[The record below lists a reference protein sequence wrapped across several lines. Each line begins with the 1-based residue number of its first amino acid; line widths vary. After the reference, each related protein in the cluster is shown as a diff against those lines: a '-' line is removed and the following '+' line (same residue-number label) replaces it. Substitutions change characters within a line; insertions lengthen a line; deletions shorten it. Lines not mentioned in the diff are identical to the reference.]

1 MRDSA
6 LRQTGSSSTWP
17 LKAVSCTQARGVPR
31 PPATVANPRPW
42 WAAGAITCD
51 SALLRGPD
59 APEDPA
65 VGAAPRGFDTPLRS
79 LTVDIAGVSV
89 GMNVTVS
96 WGARPV
102 AGPPSK
108 LAPEDLPD
116 PIVGRPPGNEFPLD
130 SAQAPIPTPPD
141 HGAIAGRVSAGGGPP
156 SPLWTPGPVA
166 SPGCSGVSRARPK
179 PGRLDAR
186 DPCGLP
192 DCGPLIGASES
203 GRSHGST
210 ARQSPEHGGLPKPAS
225 ARRPTWPA
233 A

>member
-1 MRDSA
+1 MLDSA
-6 LRQTGSSSTWP
+6 RPSTDGASPRP

-141 HGAIAGRVSAGGGPP
+141 HGAIAGRVSTGGGPP

-166 SPGCSGVSRARPK
+166 SPGSSGVSAGRATGS
-179 PGRLDAR
+179 PGEAR
-186 DPCGLP
+186 
-192 DCGPLIGASES
+192 
-203 GRSHGST
+203 GRTGQLSRT
-210 ARQSPEHGGLPKPAS
+210 PALC
-225 ARRPTWPA
+225 PPG
-233 A
+233 